1 MTNDKKSSLL
11 EQMRKSRGTY
21 EAVFIQFV
29 NNRKYYN
36 SYAFCFYEGEDGKY
50 YDPRIRQKFSD
61 KFMTFIVGNKKEVLV
76 QAPTGSGKTI
86 ILLDYIEE
94 YIEENKNTIFVW
106 LTPRKRRFGGA
117 K

>member
-61 KFMTFIVGNKKEVLV
+61 KFMTFIVGNKKEVIKFIKIIIWFVYKL
-76 QAPTGSGKTI
+76 TEKCI
-86 ILLDYIEE
+86 ILLELTKNF
-94 YIEENKNTIFVW
+94 ENINKKTEW
-106 LTPRKRRFGGA
+106 G
-117 K
+117 